1 LVRTVQAAAAR
12 ARRQM
17 DIVALKAHAS
27 HRRREREAQA
37 QIRSAALHL
46 FPGGALQERR
56 FNIVYYW
63 ARYGQGFLDEL
74 HQCWPIGRRGPLL
87 REIAAA

>member
-1 LVRTVQAAAAR
+1 
-12 ARRQM
+12 M
-17 DIVALKAHAS
+17 DIVTAKAHAS
-27 HRRREREAQA
+27 QRRREREAQA

-63 ARYGQGFLDEL
+63 ARYGREFLDEL
-74 HQCWPIGRRGPLL
+74 RQSWPIGRRDPLL
-87 REIAAA
+87 HEIAAA